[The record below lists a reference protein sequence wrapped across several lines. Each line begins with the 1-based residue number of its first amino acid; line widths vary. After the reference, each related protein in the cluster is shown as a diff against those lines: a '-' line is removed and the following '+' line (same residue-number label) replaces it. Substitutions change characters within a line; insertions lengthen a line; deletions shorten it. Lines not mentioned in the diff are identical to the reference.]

1 MNLRPSSFLGVS
13 VLDRSIVCAEVSVT
27 GSKRVVR
34 RLATFALPDDLSFDK
49 PVGKASAGSSL
60 DKTAAVVGQAF
71 ITFLRHNKF
80 SASRA
85 VVGIPAKWMIALEKE
100 IPPSGEEQARAM
112 LRLQSERLGVSESG
126 EMVFDYA
133 GKSDTVRTNK
143 VLLVGV
149 KRERLEQIENMLD
162 AAGVSVVAITSSALT
177 LAGGTRD
184 IDQDVPMLLLGR
196 QGAEMVWRHDGT
208 PKMLRHVSVLAV
220 NGHGPVTLNSLGSE
234 LGRTIALTR
243 STGTTAARELV
254 LWDGI
259 GLSSDQVAELAD
271 RSGVKVRSGQ
281 VLSSLG
287 LEEAPGARLNNGEDG
302 AEHVVEE
309 MYAPALSLALAGA
322 DRSLLPLDFRKS
334 RLTPQRKRRV
344 SNQGT
349 WAIVG
354 GALIVLLIVGL
365 YVWVH
370 MRETQLKNIDNAI
383 LKSRDKFAQANKM
396 IDRFNYTR
404 TYFEARPPYLD
415 CLAELSKEFP
425 VGERIWITS
434 VTIRDDDRKV
444 DNKGQQIR
452 KGTLQGRASDDREI
466 VSLVR
471 RLKANPK
478 FSEVGTQL
486 SWTDAGQKNASGQ
499 KINELNFTM
508 SFNYIA
514 QE

>member
-1 MNLRPSSFLGVS
+1 MNLRPSSFLGLS
-13 VLDRSIVCAEVSVT
+13 VQDRSIVCAEVSLA
-27 GSKRVVR
+27 GSKRMVR
-34 RLATFALPDDLSFDK
+34 RLASFALADDMSFDK
-49 PVGKASAGSSL
+49 PAGVGE
-60 DKTAAVVGQAF
+60 AF
-71 ITFLRHNKF
+71 ITFLRQHKF

-85 VVGIPAKWMIALEKE
+85 VIGIPAKWMIALEKE

-133 GKSDTVRTNK
+133 GKSDSVRANK

-149 KRERLEQIENMLD
+149 KRQRLEQIEDMLD
-162 AAGVSVVAITSSALT
+162 AAGISVVAITSSALA
-177 LAGGTRD
+177 LAGGTRN

-234 LGRTIALTR
+234 LGRTLALTR
-243 STGTTAARELV
+243 STGTTTARELV

-281 VLSSLG
+281 VLTSLG
-287 LEEAPGARLNNGEDG
+287 LEEAPGARLTNGQEEKAG
-302 AEHVVEE
+302 HVVEE

-322 DRSLLPLDFRKS
+322 DRSLLPLDFTKS
-334 RLTPQRKRRV
+334 RLTPKRARRV
-344 SNQGT
+344 GRQGV
-349 WAIVG
+349 WAIVAG
-354 GALIVLLIVGL
+354 SVVVLAIAAL
-365 YVWVH
+365 YVSVYV
-370 MRETQLKNIDNAI
+370 RNSELKALQKTLDDNKNKYA
-383 LKSRDKFAQANKM
+383 DANRM

-404 TYFEARPPYLD
+404 TYFETRPPYLD

-434 VTIRDDDRKV
+434 VTIRDEDRRA
-444 DNKGQQIR
+444 DNKGPQIR
-452 KGTLQGRASDDREI
+452 KGTLQGRAADDREI
-466 VSLVR
+466 VNLVKK
-471 RLKANPK
+471 LKANKK

-486 SWTDAGQKNASGQ
+486 SWTDAGQKNASG
-499 KINELNFTM
+499 KKTGELNFTM

>member
-13 VLDRSIVCAEVSVT
+13 VQDRSIVCAEVSV
-27 GSKRVVR
+27 GGGKRVVR
-34 RLATFALPDDLSFDK
+34 RLATFALPEGLSFDK
-49 PVGKASAGSSL
+49 PAGKLPLESSL

-133 GKSDTVRTNK
+133 GKSDSVRANK

-149 KRERLEQIENMLD
+149 KRQRLEQIEDMLD

-177 LAGGTRD
+177 LAGGTRN

-234 LGRTIALTR
+234 LGRTLALTR
-243 STGTTAARELV
+243 GTGTTAARELV

-259 GLSSDQVAELAD
+259 GLSSDQVAELAE

-287 LEEAPGARLNNGEDG
+287 LEEAPGARLSNGQED
-302 AEHVVEE
+302 ADHVAEE

-344 SNQGT
+344 SRQGT
-349 WAIVG
+349 WAIVA
-354 GALIVLLIVGL
+354 GAVVVLLIVGL
-365 YVWVH
+365 YVNVH
-370 MRETQLKNIDNAI
+370 MRQTQLDSIEATLVKNKGD
-383 LKSRDKFAQANKM
+383 FAQANRM

-434 VTIRDDDRKV
+434 VTIRDDERKT

-452 KGTLQGRASDDREI
+452 KGTLQGRAADQKEI
-466 VSLVR
+466 LNLVE
-471 RLKANPK
+471 RLKANSK
-478 FSEVGTQL
+478 FGEVGTQL
-486 SWTDAGQKNASGQ
+486 SWTNAAQKTSTGQ

-508 SFNYIA
+508 TFNYIA